1 MTIRRAHFEDA
12 AVIAGLATQLGYPN
26 TPAEIATR
34 LRDVL
39 AQPGSAVMVAV
50 DEDGTVIG
58 YGHVFGA
65 HRVDSDPFAEIG
77 VLVVDETRRSRG
89 TGAALVAAMEAW
101 AIEHGY
107 RELRV
112 RSNVV
117 RERAHAFYDR
127 LGFGRVKRQQIFARS
142 ISG

>member
-1 MTIRRAHFEDA
+1 MIIRRARPEDA
-12 AVIAGLATQLGYPN
+12 AVIAVLATQLGYPS
-26 TPAEIATR
+26 TLEETEGR

-39 AQPGSAVMVAV
+39 AQPESEVLVAM

-77 VLVVDETRRSRG
+77 ALVVDETRRRRG
-89 TGAALVAAMEAW
+89 TGAALVKAMEAW

-127 LGFGRVKRQQIFARS
+127 MGFGRVKRQQVFARP

>member
-1 MTIRRAHFEDA
+1 MTIRAASPEDA

-26 TPAEIATR
+26 TPEQIATR

-39 AQPGSAVMVAV
+39 DQPGSEVLVAL
-50 DEDGTVIG
+50 DDDGTVIG

-77 VLVVDETRRSRG
+77 ALVVDETQRSRG

-101 AIEHGY
+101 AIEQGY

-117 RERAHAFYDR
+117 RERAHKFYDR
-127 LGFGRVKRQQIFARS
+127 MGFGRVKRQQIFARV
-142 ISG
+142 I

>member
-1 MTIRRAHFEDA
+1 MTLRTARPEDA
-12 AVIAGLATQLGYPN
+12 STIAILATQLGYPN
-26 TPAEIATR
+26 TTEEVETR

-39 AQPGSAVMVAV
+39 ARPSSTVLVAE
-50 DEDGTVIG
+50 DEDGTVVG

-77 VLVVDETRRSRG
+77 ALVVDQGRRSQG
-89 TGAALVAAMEAW
+89 TGTALVKAMEAW

-107 RELRV
+107 REIRV
-112 RSNVV
+112 RSNVM

-127 LGFGRVKRQQIFARS
+127 MGFGRVKQQRIFARS
-142 ISG
+142 IGL